1 MKKILLDGNLMKSKK
16 DLFRLIKDKLNI
28 DSFYGDNL
36 DALWDV
42 LSVYE
47 EDLLIEMINTSSLL
61 FYLGGYGNALISAFN
76 DLSDE
81 NKHIKFN
88 LKS

>member
-16 DLFRLIKDKLNI
+16 DLFKLIKDKLNI

-42 LSVYE
+42 LSVY
-47 EDLLIEMINTSSLL
+47 DKYLLIEMINTSTLL
-61 FYLGGYGNALISAFN
+61 FYLGGYGNALIATFK

-81 NKHIKFN
+81 NEHIKFK